1 MSIGLVLAVL
11 QNTPWW
17 VWVLLATLTLLGVQA
32 SRPRRMRVVRALIT
46 PGVFVA
52 WGLASLASRG
62 TPGVVA
68 AWLAAA
74 ALGAAL
80 GLAVT
85 RLDGVHADRAL
96 GLVELPGSWVP
107 LVRNLAI
114 FAVRYGL
121 AVAAARAPTARG
133 QLVFWD
139 LAVSGLSAGY
149 FLGWLAAFVRRYRR
163 ARLAARPDA
172 APVAS

>member
-1 MSIGLVLAVL
+1 MSIGLVLTVL

-17 VWVLLATLTLLGVQA
+17 VWVLLATLTLLGLQA
-32 SRPRRMRVVRALIT
+32 RRPRRLRVVRALVT
-46 PGVFVA
+46 PGVFMA
-52 WGLASLASRG
+52 WGLTSLAARG
-62 TPGVVA
+62 TPGVIA
-68 AWLAAA
+68 TWLAAA
-74 ALGAAL
+74 ALGAGL

-85 RLDGVHADRAL
+85 RLDGVRADRAL

-121 AVAAARAPTARG
+121 AVAAALAPAVRD
-133 QLVFWD
+133 QLMFCD
-139 LAVSGLSAGY
+139 LAMSGLSAGY
-149 FLGWLAAFVRRYRR
+149 FLGWLAVFVRRYRR
-163 ARLAARPDA
+163 TPLAARPDA